1 MNITIHALTKTFKHK
16 SMPITEVLKNVNLT
30 ISQGELVAIQGKSGA
45 GKTTL
50 LNIIGCLDIPSSGQY
65 WIDEQDVLSLSNST
79 RAKLRNQRF
88 GFIMQDYALVNDE
101 TVMDNIIL
109 PAVFA
114 KTPIHKAKERAN
126 ILLAQFNLEHL
137 SAKRISALSGG
148 EKQRVAI
155 IRALMNDPDC
165 ILADEPTGALDSK
178 NSHEIMKVFIELNN
192 LGKTIIVVTHDDT
205 IANMCNRIVRITDG
219 IVE

>member
-1 MNITIHALTKTFKHK
+1 MNITIHALTKTFKNK

-65 WIDEQDVLSLSNST
+65 WIDEQDILSLSNST

-88 GFIMQDYALVNDE
+88 GFIMQDYALINDE

-114 KTPIHKAKERAN
+114 KTPILKAKERAN
-126 ILLAQFNLEHL
+126 ILLTQFNLEHL

-192 LGKTIIVVTHDDT
+192 IGKTIIVVTHDDT
-205 IANMCNRIVRITDG
+205 IANMCNRIVRIADG

>member
-1 MNITIHALTKTFKHK
+1 MNITIHALTKTFKNK

-65 WIDEQDVLSLSNST
+65 WIDEQDILSLSNST
-79 RAKLRNQRF
+79 RAKLRNQKF
-88 GFIMQDYALVNDE
+88 GFIMQDYALINDE

-114 KTPIHKAKERAN
+114 KTPILKAKERAN
-126 ILLAQFNLEHL
+126 ILLTQFNLEHL
-137 SAKRISALSGG
+137 SATRISALSGG

-192 LGKTIIVVTHDDT
+192 IGKTIIVVTHDDT
-205 IANMCNRIVRITDG
+205 IANMCNRIVRIADG

>member
-1 MNITIHALTKTFKHK
+1 MNITIHALTKTFKNK

-65 WIDEQDVLSLSNST
+65 WIDEQDILSLSNST
-79 RAKLRNQRF
+79 RAKLRNQKF
-88 GFIMQDYALVNDE
+88 GFIMQDYALINDE

-114 KTPIHKAKERAN
+114 KTPILKAKERAN
-126 ILLAQFNLEHL
+126 ILLTQFNLEHL

-192 LGKTIIVVTHDDT
+192 IGKTIIVVTHDDT
-205 IANMCNRIVRITDG
+205 IANMCNRIVRIADG

>member
-16 SMPITEVLKNVNLT
+16 SMPIAEVLKNVNLT

-65 WIDEQDVLSLSNST
+65 WIDEQDILSLSNST

-88 GFIMQDYALVNDE
+88 GFIMQDYALINDE

-114 KTPIHKAKERAN
+114 KTPILKAKERAN
-126 ILLAQFNLEHL
+126 IL
-137 SAKRISALSGG
+137 KRISALSGG

-192 LGKTIIVVTHDDT
+192 IGKTIIVVTHDDT
-205 IANMCNRIVRITDG
+205 IANMCNRIVRIADG

>member
-65 WIDEQDVLSLSNST
+65 WIDEQDILSLSNST

-88 GFIMQDYALVNDE
+88 GFIMQDYALINDE

-114 KTPIHKAKERAN
+114 KTPILKAKERAN
-126 ILLAQFNLEHL
+126 ILLARFNLEHL

-192 LGKTIIVVTHDDT
+192 IGKTIIVVTHDDT
-205 IANMCNRIVRITDG
+205 IANMCNRIVRIADG